1 MFKKLIV
8 GVDGREAGSD
18 AVALART
25 LAAPDTEIILV
36 NAYPYDSRMI
46 RGSLNGY
53 QELLRGD
60 AMDILR
66 KEGDDPRFERRTVP
80 DVSPARA
87 LHEEAKDEA
96 ADLIVIGSCHRGVL
110 GRVLVGDVS
119 RAVLHGAMCPVV
131 VAPRGYREHPKPV
144 KVLGVGT
151 NQGGPARAAVD
162 FAASMASDAGAE
174 LRLLTAI
181 RLPVAF
187 TPGYA
192 YSYDWPQL
200 AEEDH
205 KAAELMLSEMVA
217 ALDVPAT
224 SVVVDGIPAEEL
236 EKLSRDVD
244 LLVLGSRGWGAVRRV
259 VLGSTADRVVHN
271 ASCPV
276 IVVPTPAEERVTG
289 AGEERLA
296 QA

>member
-8 GVDGREAGSD
+8 GVDGPDARFD

-25 LAAPDTEIILV
+25 LAAPDAEVILV
-36 NAYPYDSRMI
+36 NAFPHETHLSRE
-46 RGSLNGY
+46 SPDGY
-53 QELLRGD
+53 EGLLRSD
-60 AMDILR
+60 ALDLLR
-66 KEGDDPRFERRTVP
+66 READDPRFERRAVP

-87 LHEEAKDEA
+87 LHEEAEA
-96 ADLIVIGSCHRGVL
+96 EGADLIVIGSCHRGVL

-119 RAVLHGAMCPVV
+119 RAVLHGAICPVAI
-131 VAPRGYREHPKPV
+131 APRGYREHSQPV
-144 KVLGVGT
+144 KVIGVGT
-151 NQGGPARAAVD
+151 NQSGPARAAAD

-192 YSYDWPQL
+192 YSYDWPRL
-200 AEEDH
+200 VEEDR
-205 KAAELMLSEMVA
+205 KAAERMLSDMVA

-224 SVVVDGIPAEEL
+224 SAVVDGIPGEEL

-244 LLVLGSRGWGAVRRV
+244 LLVLGSRGWGAVKRV

-276 IVVPTPAEERVTG
+276 IVVPAPAEEQVTG

-296 QA
+296 KA